1 MFLLDGINSLR
12 SVRKF
17 KPDPIPED
25 KLGIILKSASK
36 AASGSNTQP
45 WEFVV
50 VRDTKLKTRLKE
62 PMLRTWLERLAG
74 ASGMST
80 QMRDVYDEATEMLR
94 NTEKVP
100 VIVYCCVDLNRVG
113 KSEEVR
119 YASIYPAVQ
128 NLMLAA
134 HSLGLATCLTV
145 HGSTPTRGEL
155 EVKKILGIQEHA
167 KIACLV
173 YLGYPAVRLGL
184 QEGNPSRS
192 SSTTTA
198 GRCASIRLSLSLN
211 PERILFGDLGGRL
224 RFDRRFVG
232 VTIMIFPGPP
242 SQGLYS
248 GQLKRIHL

>member
-1 MFLLDGINSLR
+1 MPREMTVLEGIGSLR

-17 KPDPIPED
+17 KPDPVAED
-25 KLGIILKSASK
+25 KIRVILESASK

-50 VRDTKLKTRLKE
+50 VRDAKVKARLKE

-74 ASGMST
+74 SSGMSPR
-80 QMRDVYDEATEMLR
+80 MRDVYDEATEMLR

-134 HSLGLATCLTV
+134 HGLGLATCLTV
-145 HGSTPTRGEL
+145 HGSTATRGEP
-155 EVKKILGIQEHA
+155 EVKKILGIPDHV
-167 KIACLV
+167 KVACLV
-173 YLGYPAVRLGL
+173 YLGFPAVKLGRPKRKPI
-184 QEGNPSRS
+184 EK
-192 SSTTTA
+192 
-198 GRCASIRLSLSLN
+198 
-211 PERILFGDLGGRL
+211 FVHY
-224 RFDRRFVG
+224 DRW
-232 VTIMIFPGPP
+232 
-242 SQGLYS
+242 
-248 GQLKRIHL
+248 